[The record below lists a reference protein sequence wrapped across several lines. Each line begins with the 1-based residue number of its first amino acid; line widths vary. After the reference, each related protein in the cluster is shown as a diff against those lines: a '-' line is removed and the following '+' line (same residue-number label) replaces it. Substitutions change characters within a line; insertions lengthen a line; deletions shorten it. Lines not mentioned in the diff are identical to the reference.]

1 MSGSGS
7 AISRTNLYERL
18 AEAVREVDAP
28 RALGRVAAA
37 RGDEV
42 EVEGLALP
50 VGGAAFV
57 RRADG
62 SVVEGEVM
70 GVSAEGARLRLVE
83 SGEGVVVGAR
93 VEFGGRSPVVRLSR
107 ALLGRAIDALA
118 RPADGRGALPGT
130 VPVALARSS
139 ARTRRAARKL
149 VWGATSEDRASF
161 LARVAAEHDGPV
173 VALLVGGTAASDLRF
188 VETLGPAAARTASV
202 VEPGW
207 VSRARAW
214 RAARVAGTLAGFL
227 AEAEGRPALVVAD
240 WRVRVTTPAGLAL
253 HGASVSIWSFGAGAR
268 ARDGDFDSVTDVSAE
283 REVA

>member
-1 MSGSGS
+1 MP
-7 AISRTNLYERL
+7 RTDLYDRL
-18 AEAVREVDAP
+18 AEAVGEVDPP

-42 EVEGLALP
+42 EVEGLALA

-62 SVVEGEVM
+62 SAAEGEVM
-70 GVSAEGARLRLVE
+70 AVSAEGARLRLVE
-83 SGEGVVVGAR
+83 SGDGVVVGGR

-118 RPADGRGALPGT
+118 RPADGQGALPGA
-130 VPVALARSS
+130 VPVALACSS
-139 ARTRRAARKL
+139 ARTQRATRRL
-149 VWGATSEDRASF
+149 VRGGTSEDRAGF
-161 LARVAAEHDGPV
+161 LARAAAEHDGPV
-173 VALLVGGTAASDLRF
+173 VALLVGGTAASDRRF
-188 VETLGPAAARTASV
+188 VEMLGDAKERTARV
-202 VEPGW
+202 IEPGW

-227 AEAEGRPALVVAD
+227 SEEDARPTLVVAD

-253 HGASVSIWSFGAGAR
+253 HGASVSIWSFGGGAR
-268 ARDGDFDSVTDVSAE
+268 ARDGDFDSVTDVSAKK
-283 REVA
+283 EVA